1 MAEAKTVATNKFGW
15 VDLSS
20 SDPAAA
26 RAFYSKLFGWDA
38 EVIDDRAA
46 GGYGMFKLGGKEV
59 GGVGPLQNPQ
69 QPTAWTAYVLV
80 ADADAAATKAKAAG
94 GTVLAEPFDVLEEG
108 RMAILAD
115 PGGAVFGLWQPKK
128 HTGWE
133 VERVPNSVCWVE
145 NDSRNIDAARRFYTD
160 VFGWVAKDSGLPG
173 PGAYTEFQLDGESF
187 AGGMAMP
194 EMVPAEMPSFW
205 ITYFAVA
212 EADGVAARAKEL
224 GGSVI
229 TEPQDIPE
237 IGRFAVIH
245 DPQGAHFGILQ
256 PAPQMTGA

>member
-38 EVIDDRAA
+38 EVIDDPAA

-173 PGAYTEFQLDGESF
+173 PGACTEVCSLGSSLDVGAQLRVVESELLLHRQESLVDGLLHRGRAHLGLDRLDA
-187 AGGMAMP
+187 AG
-194 EMVPAEMPSFW
+194 AELRQDARVHELVDRFG
-205 ITYFAVA
+205 ARLRAQHLVA
-212 EADGVAARAKEL
+212 GPLEE
-224 GGSVI
+224 
-229 TEPQDIPE
+229 
-237 IGRFAVIH
+237 
-245 DPQGAHFGILQ
+245 
-256 PAPQMTGA
+256 